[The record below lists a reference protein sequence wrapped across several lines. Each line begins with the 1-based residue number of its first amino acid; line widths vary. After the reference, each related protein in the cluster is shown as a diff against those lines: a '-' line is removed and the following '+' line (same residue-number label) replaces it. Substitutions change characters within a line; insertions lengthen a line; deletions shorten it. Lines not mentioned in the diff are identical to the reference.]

1 MAELAQIGVTDEN
14 LKCLE
19 ILKDSG
25 YFDEKQEAAR
35 FAASLAIRKRLF
47 EGKNLVGFKFNFNN
61 QWNTSLVDPDYFF
74 RNIIKYFDLCPSDY
88 GVGLRSLIHL
98 GLEYISNHIKN
109 NDIVLLGVLLN
120 ES

>member
-1 MAELAQIGVTDEN
+1 MSELAQIGVTDDN
-14 LKCLE
+14 NACLE
-19 ILKDSG
+19 ILKNCG

-47 EGKNLVGFKFNFNN
+47 EGKNLANIGSNFRT

-74 RNIIKYFDLCPSDY
+74 RNVIKYFDLCPSDY

-98 GLEYISNHIKN
+98 GLEYIHNQIKN
-109 NDIVLLGVLLN
+109 SDTVLLGGLFN
-120 ES
+120 D